1 MTKSDIITVVA
12 NECKL
17 SNAQARATV
26 DIVFDAIKIELS
38 KGGEVRI
45 KDFGTFKTLV
55 CKEKKARDLSRGT
68 EIIIPEHKKVKFT
81 PSINFKVD

>member
-17 SNAQARATV
+17 SNAQAKEVV
-26 DIVFDAIKIELS
+26 DVVFDAIKIELS

-45 KDFGTFKTLV
+45 KDFGTFKTV
-55 CKEKKARDLSRGT
+55 TCKEKKARDLSRGI
-68 EIIIPEHKKVKFT
+68 EITIPEHKKVKFA
-81 PSINFKVD
+81 PSINLKVY

>member
-17 SNAQARATV
+17 SNAQAKEVV
-26 DIVFDAIKIELS
+26 DIVFDAIKISLS
-38 KGGEVRI
+38 KGEDVRI
-45 KDFGTFKTLV
+45 KDFGAFKVTT

-68 EIIIPEHKKVKFT
+68 EVVIPEHKKVKFQA
-81 PSINFKVD
+81 SVNFKVD

>member
-17 SNAQARATV
+17 SNAQAKEV
-26 DIVFDAIKIELS
+26 VYIVFDAIKIELS

-45 KDFGTFKTLV
+45 KDFGTFKTVV

-68 EIIIPEHKKVKFT
+68 TIVIPEHKKVKFT

>member
-17 SNAQARATV
+17 SNTQAKEVV
-26 DIVFDAIKIELS
+26 DIVFDAIKISLCKDED
-38 KGGEVRI
+38 VRI
-45 KDFGTFKTLV
+45 KDFGTFKVITR
-55 CKEKKARDLSRGT
+55 KEKKARDLSRGET
-68 EIIIPEHKKVKFT
+68 IVIPEHKKVKFT

>member
-26 DIVFDAIKIELS
+26 DIVFDAIKISLCKDED
-38 KGGEVRI
+38 VRI
-45 KDFGTFKTLV
+45 KDFGTFKTV
-55 CKEKKARDLSRGT
+55 TCKEKKARDLSRGT
-68 EIIIPEHKKVKFT
+68 EVTIPEHKKVKFA

>member
-17 SNAQARATV
+17 SNTQAKEVV
-26 DIVFDAIKIELS
+26 DIVFDAIKISLR
-38 KGGEVRI
+38 KGEEVRV
-45 KDFGTFKTLV
+45 KDFGTFKAV
-55 CKEKKARDLSRGT
+55 ICKEKKARDLSRGT
-68 EIIIPEHKKVKFT
+68 EIVIPEHKKVKFT

>member
-17 SNAQARATV
+17 SNAQAKEVV
-26 DIVFDAIKIELS
+26 DVVFDAIKIELS
-38 KGGEVRI
+38 KDGEVRI
-45 KDFGTFKTLV
+45 KDFGTFKTV
-55 CKEKKARDLSRGT
+55 TCKEKKARDLSRGT
-68 EIIIPEHKKVKFT
+68 AIVIPEHKKIKFT

>member
-17 SNAQARATV
+17 SNAQAKEVV
-26 DIVFDAIKIELS
+26 DVVFDAIKIELC
-38 KGGEVRI
+38 KGGDVRI
-45 KDFGTFKTLV
+45 KDFGAFKAVV

-68 EIIIPEHKKVKFT
+68 TIVIPEHKKVKFNA
-81 PSINFKVD
+81 SINFKVD